1 MKKIFY
7 LILVIAALFVAIP
20 AFATNTGPPG
30 NILVASMP
38 CFSSLDAANFDTV
51 RYEGQNQF
59 NGFAQIE
66 SAYNFGNSLSLKNI
80 AVHIGKSTML
90 AGLMSC
96 KDNALVSYLRASKYM
111 ISFDLRDRK
120 QPMPMDETYF
130 A

>member
-1 MKKIFY
+1 M
-7 LILVIAALFVAIP
+7 VIAALFVAIP

-38 CFSSLDAANFDTV
+38 CFSSLDAANFGGIVLNIDTV